1 MSRTSQ
7 QPFKMQLR
15 PELELIVCCA
25 RTGSRA
31 ANRDRIREILRGG
44 VEWQE
49 LAAASIQ
56 HKLVSSVFEGLAG
69 EGLLPPA
76 QREFLRELTQEFG
89 KAALILFREM
99 LCLYE
104 VFEAE
109 HIPVIPYK
117 GPLLSWLA
125 YRNLTRRMFA
135 DLDLVVSQRNI
146 PCVTSL
152 MRAAGYEPQF
162 DPHESHAGQK
172 GNAPGQYPFFQRGQ
186 GIRVELHT
194 ERTLRYFPVPVDL
207 DEMARRQIT
216 VELAGRKLHT
226 FSIEDT
232 LVMLCVHG
240 AKHFWKHLGWIADVA
255 ELTEAQPVDWPL
267 ALCIA
272 EKLKSR
278 RLLLLGL
285 FLAHGMLD
293 ASLPANVLELAEQDS
308 SVRRLAGTVCDQ
320 LAGKADPGKGVF
332 PRALFRIRSGDG
344 IREGVQHLLRLATR
358 ATEADRQSIH
368 LPPVLVPFYAMA
380 RPWRLMREYGIGLRR
395 HVEPDLAIFQPTPPE
410 VVDHML
416 RLAEVGPGDVLYDLG
431 CGDGAIV
438 VAAAEKYRIRA
449 VGADI
454 NPRRI
459 ANARANARR
468 HGVKDLVQLRLQDA
482 KKIDISGATVVTL
495 FLGADSNLRLVNR
508 LRAQLRPGARI
519 VSRDFQ
525 IYGWTPE
532 RSERYELSNGMT
544 TTLYLWRIAEPALQ
558 DSPVEWA
565 GQQAKQPA
573 AKGS

>member
-1 MSRTSQ
+1 
-7 QPFKMQLR
+7 MQLR

-25 RTGSRA
+25 RTRSRA

-49 LAAASIQ
+49 LAAASMQ

-69 EGLLPPA
+69 GEQLPPA
-76 QREFLRELTQEFG
+76 QRELFRTLAQDSG
-89 KAALILFREM
+89 KATLNLFREL

-104 VFEAE
+104 MFEAE

-125 YRNLTRRMFA
+125 YHNLTRRMFA
-135 DLDLVVSQRNI
+135 DLDLVVPQRNI
-146 PCVTSL
+146 PSVISL
-152 MRAAGYEPQF
+152 MQAAGYEPDF

-172 GNAPGQYPFFQRGQ
+172 RNAPGQYPFFRRGQ

-194 ERTLRYFPVPVDL
+194 ERTLRYFPVPLDL
-207 DEMARRQIT
+207 TEMARRQIT

-240 AKHFWKHLGWIADVA
+240 AKHFWKRLGWIADIA
-255 ELTEAQPVDWPL
+255 ELIEAQPVDWPVTL
-267 ALCIA
+267 RIA

-285 FLAHGMLD
+285 YLAHRVLD
-293 ASLPANVLELAEQDS
+293 ASLPAHILELAEQDS
-308 SVRRLAGTVCDQ
+308 DVRRLASTVCDQ
-320 LAGKADPGKGVF
+320 LAGKGDPSKGVL
-332 PRALFRIRSGDG
+332 PRAAFRVRSGDSL
-344 IREGVQHLLRLATR
+344 REGVWHMLRLATR

-368 LPPVLVPFYAMA
+368 LPRVLVPFYAMA

-395 HVEPDLAIFQPTPPE
+395 HEEPDLAIFQPTPPE
-410 VVDHML
+410 IVDFML

-482 KKIDISGATVVTL
+482 KKMDLSEATVVTL

-532 RSERYELSNGMT
+532 RSERYELSNGVP
-544 TTLYLWRIAEPALQ
+544 TTLYLWRIAEPAVL
-558 DSPVEWA
+558 DSPVEWP
-565 GQQAKQPA
+565 GQEAKQSA
-573 AKGS
+573 VKGS